1 MDNGVQGTMTT
12 HNTHTGS
19 GYQHNN
25 NAQGTQNIHYGDQ
38 GVNFVKHFNTTT
50 PNPHKTLWDA
60 VFGIGASHTAEQQ
73 FERGQCLEG
82 TREEVLRVILEWI
95 ASKKCSLPICWLSG
109 TAGVGKS
116 AIAMT
121 VAKSCEGKG
130 LVASFFFFRS
140 DPKRNNP
147 SALMVTISHGLVVN
161 MPIGA
166 RTHINQRISDNPTIL
181 EARMEDQFREL
192 VLKPSL
198 RRIWWRRVLARLSS
212 GFKNPDLIII
222 DGLDEC
228 GDESTQQR
236 ILSTILSSYQ
246 YSPRSPLRF
255 LICSRPEAWIQE
267 AFKTED
273 LNRITERIVLDD
285 TFMPDNDIERY
296 YLHEFRLICADPKH
310 ARVQF
315 PTPWPS
321 VDDLKRLVH
330 KSSGQFVYAV
340 TAVRFIKLAHPITQ
354 LGIILDY
361 TPENSSSRSSFSKLD
376 GLYHTILSL
385 SRDHEQL
392 LSVLAAVLI
401 LPAHAPPSPDFIE
414 LLFGLPAGEVD
425 ISLRPLHSVLNIR
438 GGDEAITVYHTS
450 FIDFLYDPSRSREL
464 HIDPAAYHHTLALQW
479 FKVVTRILKTTPKI
493 VLNPDAA
500 GLTPTVRQLLGGWVS
515 FFFADKQSTADL
527 RVELLR
533 RIFSLFPERQSLLEA
548 LAAVALCP
556 PNAPNLKQLLA
567 LNKHILRSGRV
578 HIFLVTKLLETCR
591 LVRSSNKIELEPFL
605 LAFLCD
611 PSSEYHIDLPKQHH
625 NHARRWIRV
634 LVPSNQP
641 ASKPN
646 WGLRTLWTGWA
657 DFCGGIVQPSDGLLS
672 DLQNLDLVTV
682 VAVASSIALAYD
694 EPPSTVAQP
703 FETLVSWLRSVNPAV
718 PHALIS
724 RFSKTAKP
732 FLVNP
737 KESLPNHRPA
747 GSTDNKLDCLYH
759 AVLSANPDHEQ
770 LELILAAITIL
781 PGHLEPTP
789 AHIELLLGLPL
800 EQATSTLRAMY
811 SVLDIGEYRIR
822 VSRPFRDYLVDWNRS
837 RRFYVHIPT
846 QTHALAGQWL
856 RNLTT
861 GRVRTYSSTQRY
873 SVETVHFFT
882 GWIGFCTSITPTRDL
897 LDDLRNVDLASTYL
911 AVQLS
916 SERQAW
922 NDVFFEVIPWV
933 RRHVNIET
941 GERGEAGKNIHLG
954 ANRRGH
960 LPRIDEHD
968 EVLRSRDS
976 VHFVEGLVHK
986 FQELPRRFHLDHP
999 RGVFP
1004 RTELIYWIVRHTTSC
1019 YYIAGPNGSP
1029 PNAID
1034 DICFTDCHCGLSGRG
1049 VSRDPGHIAYRDAC
1063 LQLVKAFISRFGEL
1077 AQSGKNNTIRDIR
1090 EMGWIFL
1097 NMVESPLLQHCRLD
1111 EELLSLCWP
1120 FFKIVKGCSAMWINP
1135 SDEEHVRANMLEWI
1149 ETFPIVLAKEGERM
1163 KAQVLAL
1170 PWKQWA
1176 QTPTKRSQPGLG

>member
-38 GVNFVKHFNTTT
+38 GVNFVKHFNTTM

-95 ASKKCSLPICWLSG
+95 ASKKRSLPICWLSG

-121 VAKSCEGKG
+121 VAKYCEGKE

-166 RTHINQRISDNPTIL
+166 RTHINQRISDDPTIL

-228 GDESTQQR
+228 GDEPTQQR

-273 LNRITERIVLDD
+273 LNQITERVVLDD

-296 YLHEFRLICADPKH
+296 YLHEFRLICVDPKH

-321 VDDLKRLVH
+321 VDNLKRLVH

-340 TAVRFIKLAHPITQ
+340 TAVRFIKLAHPITH

-450 FIDFLYDPSRSREL
+450 FIDFLYDSSRSREL

-479 FKVVTRILKTTPKI
+479 FKVVTHILETTPKI

-500 GLTPTVRQLLGGWVS
+500 GLTPTIRQLLGGWVS
-515 FFFADKQSTADL
+515 FFFADKQSTVDL

-533 RIFSLFPERQSLLEA
+533 RIFSLFPERQSLLAA
-548 LAAVALCP
+548 LAAVVLCP

-567 LNKHILRSGRV
+567 LNEHILRSERV
-578 HIFLVTKLLETCR
+578 HVFSVMKLLETCR
-591 LVRSSNKIELEPFL
+591 LVGSSNKIELEPFF

-625 NHARRWIRV
+625 IHARRWIQA

-641 ASKPN
+641 AFKPD
-646 WGLRTLWTGWA
+646 WALRTLWTGWA
-657 DFCGGIVQPSDGLLS
+657 DFCVGIVQPGDELLS

-682 VAVASSIALAYD
+682 AAVASSIALVYD
-694 EPPSTVAQP
+694 EPLSTAAQP
-703 FETLVSWLRSVNPAV
+703 FETLASWLEAVNLAMPR
-718 PHALIS
+718 ALIS
-724 RFSKTAKP
+724 RFLNAAKP
-732 FLVNP
+732 FLVAS

-747 GSTDNKLDCLYH
+747 GSTDYKLDCLYH
-759 AVLSANPDHEQ
+759 TVLSANPDHEQ
-770 LELILAAITIL
+770 LELILAAILIL

-789 AHIELLLGLPL
+789 AHVELLLGLPL
-800 EQATSTLRAMY
+800 EQVTWTLRGMY
-811 SVLDIGEYRIR
+811 SVLDIGARGDEIR
-822 VSRPFRDYLVDWNRS
+822 VFRPFRDYLVDRNRS
-837 RRFYVHIPT
+837 HRFHVHIPT

-861 GRVRTYSSTQRY
+861 SRVRTYSPAQRY
-873 SVETVHFFT
+873 GVENRRFFT
-882 GWIGFCTSITPTRDL
+882 GWIGFCTSITPTWDL
-897 LDDLRNVDLASTYL
+897 LEDLRKVDLASTYL
-911 AVQLS
+911 AIQLS
-916 SERQAW
+916 GRKVW
-922 NDVFFEVIPWV
+922 DDVFKEVIPWV
-933 RRHVNIET
+933 RRYHDPSITENKDNI
-941 GERGEAGKNIHLG
+941 GARGRGEAGKNIHLG
-954 ANRRGH
+954 ANRLGD

-968 EVLRSRDS
+968 EVLGSRYRLRL
-976 VHFVEGLVHK
+976 VEDLVHK
-986 FQELPRRFHLDHP
+986 FQELPRCFHLDHP
-999 RGVFP
+999 QGVFP
-1004 RTELIYWIVRHTTSC
+1004 RAEIYWIVRHTTSC
-1019 YYIAGPNGSP
+1019 DYITEPDGSP
-1029 PNAID
+1029 PKAID
-1034 DICFTDCHCGLSGRG
+1034 DICFTDCHCGLSGRD
-1049 VSRDPGHIAYRDAC
+1049 VSWNPGHIAYRDAC
-1063 LQLVKAFISRFGEL
+1063 LQLVKAFISRFGKL
-1077 AQSGKNNTIRDIR
+1077 AQNGKKNSIR

-1097 NMVESPLLQHCRLD
+1097 HMVKSPLLQHCRLD
-1111 EELLSLCWP
+1111 EELLSLCRS
-1120 FFKIVKGCSAMWINP
+1120 FFKIVKGCSTMRINS
-1135 SDEEHVRANMLEWI
+1135 SDGENARANMLEWI
-1149 ETFPIVLAKEGERM
+1149 ETFPIALAEEGERT
-1163 KAQVLAL
+1163 KAQILAL
-1170 PWKQWA
+1170 PWERWA
-1176 QTPTKRSQPGLG
+1176 QNY